1 MKSIKKLL
9 VAGLLMCGAA
19 SAQATDYALGT
30 LVTGENLISPKTVAV
45 GSFLDNISFTLSGL
59 SNDSF
64 GVGAL
69 NFSVASTDFY
79 NIVGLNLSLFD
90 SSNASVASGT
100 NFTVNALSAGNYT
113 LQVTG
118 NATGIYG
125 GVYAGGV
132 TVTPVPEPDASTAML
147 AGLLMLGF
155 MAFRRRDQY

>member
-1 MKSIKKLL
+1 MKLIKKLL
-9 VAGLLMCGAA
+9 VVGMLMGSVMNANAA
-19 SAQATDYALGT
+19 DHYLGT
-30 LVTGENLISPKTVAV
+30 LVTGNNIISPKNVLP
-45 GSFLDNISFTLSGL
+45 GSFLDTIHFTLSSL

-90 SSNASVASGT
+90 SSNTNVASGT

-113 LQVTG
+113 IQVTG
-118 NATGIYG
+118 NATGVYG
-125 GVYAGGV
+125 GVYAGGIS
-132 TVTPVPEPDASTAML
+132 VTPVPEPEAWTAML

-155 MAFRRRDQY
+155 MASRRRDF